1 MTGGTDAT
9 GAIYDIGY
17 RGYDGPR
24 LGREGAIGAVVVAGL
39 RAVFGLGRSGRSK
52 VIPWGA
58 VVLATMP
65 AVVAIAVRVLAGE
78 IIPDLYGYENY
89 LWQIGGL
96 FGIFLAAQAP
106 ELVVNDIRYRVLPL
120 YFSRPMSRV
129 DYVAS
134 KLAALAIGLLALT
147 LMPVMVLFL
156 GRVLATEDLL
166 AAFGD
171 EIGSLPGI
179 IGSGV
184 LHAAVLAS
192 IGLAVSSFASR
203 RAYAAGAVLAVFL
216 IGGAISEALSG
227 GALDAFDDWSP
238 FLNPLSIIDGARQW
252 LFGGEVAESPVGSSN
267 VPLPVFGAAAALLLL
282 GSWLV
287 LALRYRRISV

>member
-1 MTGGTDAT
+1 MTAGTEASGT
-9 GAIYDIGY
+9 IFDIGY
-17 RGYDGPR
+17 RRYDGPR
-24 LGREGAIGAVVVAGL
+24 LGRGGAIGAVVRAGL

-52 VIPWGA
+52 IIPWGVVILAILPAIVA
-58 VVLATMP
+58 V
-65 AVVAIAVRVLAGE
+65 AVRVLAGE
-78 IIPDLYGYENY
+78 IIGDLYSYENY

-96 FGIFLAAQAP
+96 FGIFIAAQAP

-134 KLAALAIGLLALT
+134 KLAALAFGLLALT
-147 LMPVMVLFL
+147 LVPVLLLFI

-171 EIGSLPGI
+171 EVGSLPGI
-179 IGSGV
+179 IGTAV
-184 LHAAVLAS
+184 LHAVVLAS
-192 IGLAVSSFASR
+192 IGIAISSLASR

-216 IGGAISEALSG
+216 ISGVISEALSG
-227 GALDAFDDWSP
+227 GALNAFDDWAP
-238 FLNPLSIIDGARQW
+238 FVSPLSIIDGARQW
-252 LFGGEVAESPVGSSN
+252 LFGGEVAQSPVGSSD
-267 VPLPVFGAAAALLLL
+267 VPLPFFGAAAVLLTL

-287 LALRYRRISV
+287 LAFRYRRITV

>member
-1 MTGGTDAT
+1 MTAQSET
-9 GAIYDIGY
+9 GSTIYDIGY
-17 RGYDGPR
+17 RRYDGPR
-24 LGREGAIGAVVVAGL
+24 LGRGGAIGAVVEAGL

-52 VIPWGA
+52 IIPWGA
-58 VVLATMP
+58 VILATMP
-65 AVVAIAVRVLAGE
+65 AVVAVAIRVLAGE
-78 IIPDLYGYENY
+78 IIPDLYSYQNY

-147 LMPVMVLFL
+147 LVPVLVLFI
-156 GRVLATEDLL
+156 GRVLATDDLL

-184 LHAAVLAS
+184 LHAVVLAS
-192 IGLAVSSFASR
+192 IGLAVSSLASR

-216 IGGAISEALSG
+216 IGGAISEALTG
-227 GALDAFDDWSP
+227 GALDAFDDWAP
-238 FLNPLSIIDGARQW
+238 FVNPLGIIDGARQW
-252 LFGGEVAESPVGSSN
+252 LFGGEVAESPVGSSD
-267 VPLPVFGAAAALLLL
+267 VPLPIFGVAAALIML

-287 LALRYRRISV
+287 LALRYRRITV